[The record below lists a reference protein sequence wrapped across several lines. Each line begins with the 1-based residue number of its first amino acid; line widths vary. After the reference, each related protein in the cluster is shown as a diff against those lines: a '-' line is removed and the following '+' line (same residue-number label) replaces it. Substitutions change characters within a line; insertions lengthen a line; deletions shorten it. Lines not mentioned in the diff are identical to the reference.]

1 MSDIDEITERMK
13 RFPQIIQKMLSLQV
27 KAAGILTVLVA
38 VIFGK
43 HAGVSA
49 LIGSVSVIFGVL
61 LASKIAHKTALS
73 KEPAAIIINVLKAE
87 AVKIIIVGRR
97 VIGGREF
104 QFGISPLFFRSY
116 ADYRAS

>member
-38 VIFGK
+38 AVFGK

-49 LIGSVSVIFGVL
+49 LIGSVSVYSVYFSPQKL
-61 LASKIAHKTALS
+61 LTKRL
-73 KEPAAIIINVLKAE
+73 
-87 AVKIIIVGRR
+87 
-97 VIGGREF
+97 
-104 QFGISPLFFRSY
+104 
-116 ADYRAS
+116 